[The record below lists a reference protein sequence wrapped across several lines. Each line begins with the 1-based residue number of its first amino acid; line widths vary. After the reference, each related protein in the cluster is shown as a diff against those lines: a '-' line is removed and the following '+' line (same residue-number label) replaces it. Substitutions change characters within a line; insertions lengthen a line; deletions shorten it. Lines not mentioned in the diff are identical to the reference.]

1 MFSLDILLLA
11 YGKSVVAFLV
21 ANKFSVLAIFYAL
34 EKLAQ
39 KTKTT
44 VDDSIVT
51 FLKNTRLRLMGR
63 GGKVIAEYEKLK
75 SIGLIHEK
83 LDGKTLQHLKE
94 KFDTPKMDINK
105 YPDPDTKPMLNELKD
120 APINAPM
127 GKGDK
132 PPNKKS

>member
-1 MFSLDILLLA
+1 MFSLDILLLT

-51 FLKNTRLRLMGR
+51 FLKNTCLRLMGR

-75 SIGLIHEK
+75 SFGLIHEK

-94 KFDTPKMDINK
+94 KFDTPKSMDINK
-105 YPDPDTKPMLNELKD
+105 YPDKKSVVLSEEKV
-120 APINAPM
+120 
-127 GKGDK
+127 GKGTPEPIKK
-132 PPNKKS
+132 P